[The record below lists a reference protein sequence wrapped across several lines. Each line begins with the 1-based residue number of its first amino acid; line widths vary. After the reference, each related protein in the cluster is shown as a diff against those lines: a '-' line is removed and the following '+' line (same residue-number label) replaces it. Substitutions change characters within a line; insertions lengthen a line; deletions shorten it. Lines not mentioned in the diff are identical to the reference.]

1 MTTDRD
7 DLAERRD
14 LIRRDLDELA
24 AQVEKAEIGAATAD
38 RLRANYQAELE
49 LLDSALRELP
59 EGPHEPAGAADAPEI
74 VAPHSRSP
82 RRMVVGSLVVIT
94 ALSVAIGF
102 AARDAEPQNSQ
113 PISSSP
119 GELIVD
125 PATVSNEQ
133 LETVVAANPNI
144 NGMRMALAD
153 RYFAAEDYGAALDHY
168 LYIADNGPSPEEA
181 TKALARIGWMAYIS
195 GLADE
200 AKTYVEASL
209 TADPTNA
216 EATLF
221 LGFITLY
228 GLGDAETAIPQLE
241 AALDLPNLSANVIS
255 QIEDALTEAR
265 AGEAP

>member
-1 MTTDRD
+1 MSTDREH
-7 DLAERRD
+7 LAERRD

-24 AQVEKAEIGAATAD
+24 AQVEEAEIETATAD
-38 RLRANYQAELE
+38 QLRANYQAELE
-49 LLDSALRELP
+49 LLEASLRELP
-59 EGPHEPAGAADAPEI
+59 EGRHKPAVVVDEPKIGP
-74 VAPHSRSP
+74 PTTRSP
-82 RRMVVGSLVVIT
+82 RRIVIGSLFLIV
-94 ALSVAIGF
+94 ALSLAIGF

-119 GELIVD
+119 GDLTID
-125 PATVSNEQ
+125 PDTVSNEQ
-133 LETVVAANPNI
+133 LETIVAANPNI

-168 LYIADNGPSPEEA
+168 LHIADNGPSPEEA

-195 GLADE
+195 GLHDE
-200 AKTYVEASL
+200 ARTYVEASL

-228 GLGDAETAIPQLE
+228 GLGDVETAIPQLE